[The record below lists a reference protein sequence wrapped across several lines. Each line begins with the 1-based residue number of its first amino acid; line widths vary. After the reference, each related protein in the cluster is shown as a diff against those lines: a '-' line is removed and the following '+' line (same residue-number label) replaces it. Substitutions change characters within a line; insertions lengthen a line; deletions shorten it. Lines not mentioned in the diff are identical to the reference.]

1 MERLTAEDQL
11 MLWPDEI
18 WPQEIGA
25 LAVLDGGGLLEP
37 GGRVRI
43 EAVRQPDTDRLISDG
58 ERSAVQEP
66 EIPDVHLAVQIFET
80 TATENPSGVAAGS

>member
-1 MERLTAEDQL
+1 V
-11 MLWPDEI
+11 P
-18 WPQEIGA
+18 A
-25 LAVLDGGGLLEP
+25 LRASWDILE
-37 GGRVRI
+37 V

-66 EIPDVHLAVQIFET
+66 EIPDMHLTVQIFET